1 MKSDINDLCEAFLAA
16 LTNAGYAVKSIE
28 NYKQVSNR
36 FKKFCAENGYDTY
49 TVNIGQIFAD
59 NVFNEETGAFVGYR
73 NVMYGRFVRLINSFY
88 LQGTFDFSMVTKEK
102 NLPKSI
108 HLIEIYQ
115 DYMEHLKTQ
124 YSNIGTIGF
133 FQNGMLHLLRYMEDG
148 GILTLKDLAVSDV
161 VNYIC
166 SWSQKHQRNVLCILR
181 NIFRHFGRED
191 LYFAV
196 AGIHPYRTKR
206 IVPMFT
212 DNEIMS
218 IEEVLSS
225 PSVSHRDAA
234 IFFLG
239 LTTGMRAV
247 DVVDLRLANIDWDN
261 ETIFFQQSKTGNA
274 VCLPLTVDIGNSI
287 YRYILEERPR
297 VDDDH
302 VFLRSQAPFIP
313 LGGHSTCYYIVSN
326 ILQRAGIQKDGRI
339 WGMCMLRHN
348 AASMMVQNSIIWLKG
363 QGASTRTINLR
374 ITSIRSF
381 LKYCGQEDFELRGI
395 YESVCQIQKLKEEK
409 HPILYL
415 RPEATAAIL
424 SAYDMNT
431 QKHRRNRMILILLYD
446 TGARVQELADLD
458 IESLHL
464 DVPNPYI
471 SIIGKGRKRRNVPIM
486 RKTVAHLNSY
496 LKEFHPSEQSAP
508 LFYSMRDGKPH
519 RLSTDS
525 ISLVVG
531 TAAKMARET
540 CNAVPENVHCHL
552 FRKTKA
558 MDLYKNGIPLPF
570 IMQLLGHESISTT
583 SGFYAFATLEM
594 MSDAIN
600 KSVPIIGG
608 TEKLWKNKNAK
619 QALYTLD

>member
-36 FKKFCAENGYDTY
+36 FKKFCTENGYDTY

-302 VFLRSQAPFIP
+302 EL
-313 LGGHSTCYYIVSN
+313 VSFEAFT
-326 ILQRAGIQKDGRI
+326 RDYVKEF
-339 WGMCMLRHN
+339 
-348 AASMMVQNSIIWLKG
+348 IIWLKG

>member
-1 MKSDINDLCEAFLAA
+1 
-16 LTNAGYAVKSIE
+16 
-28 NYKQVSNR
+28 
-36 FKKFCAENGYDTY
+36 
-49 TVNIGQIFAD
+49 
-59 NVFNEETGAFVGYR
+59 
-73 NVMYGRFVRLINSFY
+73 
-88 LQGTFDFSMVTKEK
+88 
-102 NLPKSI
+102 
-108 HLIEIYQ
+108 
-115 DYMEHLKTQ
+115 MEHLKTQ

-181 NIFRHFGRED
+181 NIFQHFGRED

-313 LGGHSTCYYIVSN
+313 LGGHSTCYYIVSKDEV
-326 ILQRAGIQKDGRI
+326 ILF
-339 WGMCMLRHN
+339 
-348 AASMMVQNSIIWLKG
+348 G
-363 QGASTRTINLR
+363 QVTLLMECCRQEPAEITVR
-374 ITSIRSF
+374 IT
-381 LKYCGQEDFELRGI
+381 G
-395 YESVCQIQKLKEEK
+395 
-409 HPILYL
+409 
-415 RPEATAAIL
+415 
-424 SAYDMNT
+424 
-431 QKHRRNRMILILLYD
+431 
-446 TGARVQELADLD
+446 
-458 IESLHL
+458 
-464 DVPNPYI
+464 
-471 SIIGKGRKRRNVPIM
+471 
-486 RKTVAHLNSY
+486 
-496 LKEFHPSEQSAP
+496 
-508 LFYSMRDGKPH
+508 
-519 RLSTDS
+519 
-525 ISLVVG
+525 
-531 TAAKMARET
+531 
-540 CNAVPENVHCHL
+540 
-552 FRKTKA
+552 
-558 MDLYKNGIPLPF
+558 YKNGHFFSPF
-570 IMQLLGHESISTT
+570 SIHSTSCSSTT
-583 SGFYAFATLEM
+583 SESRKWM
-594 MSDAIN
+594 WMV
-600 KSVPIIGG
+600 SVSSTVIFWM
-608 TEKLWKNKNAK
+608 TCRTSSLSNSV
-619 QALYTLD
+619 

>member
-181 NIFRHFGRED
+181 NIFQHFGRED

-348 AASMMVQNSIIWLKG
+348 AASMMVQNSIPL
-363 QGASTRTINLR
+363 TTI
-374 ITSIRSF
+374 
-381 LKYCGQEDFELRGI
+381 
-395 YESVCQIQKLKEEK
+395 
-409 HPILYL
+409 
-415 RPEATAAIL
+415 AAIL
-424 SAYDMNT
+424 GHAETRTTDIYITADIQSKGHRDRRLFLSDELISYLIEYDCAIRNCFPKREYFFPGPSGNIISASSIPFNFRKIWLAAGLKRDGEIKPRPYDFRHHFACANIARWAKEKKDVISMLPYLMRYMGHSSLEKT
-431 QKHRRNRMILILLYD
+431 YYYVHLIPDYF
-446 TGARVQELADLD
+446 ADYAAATENL
-458 IESLHL
+458 ESLL
-464 DVPNPYI
+464 PEVEPYEI
-471 SIIGKGRKRRNVPIM
+471 
-486 RKTVAHLNSY
+486 
-496 LKEFHPSEQSAP
+496 
-508 LFYSMRDGKPH
+508 
-519 RLSTDS
+519 
-525 ISLVVG
+525 
-531 TAAKMARET
+531 
-540 CNAVPENVHCHL
+540 
-552 FRKTKA
+552 
-558 MDLYKNGIPLPF
+558 
-570 IMQLLGHESISTT
+570 
-583 SGFYAFATLEM
+583 
-594 MSDAIN
+594 
-600 KSVPIIGG
+600 
-608 TEKLWKNKNAK
+608 
-619 QALYTLD
+619 